1 MEETSSIQKGAPDL
15 IRVIKPKGM
24 GNIQLEEV
32 PIPKFN
38 SRQVL
43 VRTAKTL
50 ISRGSELFRRYIM
63 EEAVSPSI
71 MGYSLTGT
79 IEEIGSE
86 VTEYHVGQR
95 VMVVAPHAQY
105 AIGDIDSLVK
115 SSIMP
120 LTENVSFEEGTF
132 LLLAKEATAWVDS
145 SGVKADDQV
154 VVLGQGVVGSL
165 MMQLL
170 RGRQVKQIITVDT
183 LPLRCQL
190 SQQLGA
196 DEVIN
201 ASEVDPVEMVKQLT
215 GDRGADLVIDCVGG
229 YAGIKSFEQAQD
241 MVADKGTI
249 QLIALYQQQA
259 LPLYSAKIMQKRLV
273 AGILTDEPPMKT
285 TLRAM
290 KSIEKGI
297 IQVSKKITHQFPYTK
312 AKEAFDFL
320 WYTPESG
327 LGVLLDW
334 EL

>member
-1 MEETSSIQKGAPDL
+1 M
-15 IRVIKPKGM
+15 IRVIKPEGM

-50 ISRGSELFRRYIM
+50 ISRGSELFRRYIV

-71 MGYSLTGT
+71 MGYSLTG
-79 IEEIGSE
+79 IVEEIGSE

-105 AIGDIDSLVK
+105 AIGDIDSLVLLKSK

-120 LTENVSFEEGTF
+120 LTENISFEEGTF

-215 GDRGADLVIDCVGG
+215 DGRGADLVIDCVGG

-241 MVADKGTI
+241 MVTNKGTI
-249 QLIALYQQQA
+249 QLIACYQQQA
-259 LPLYSAKIMQKRLV
+259 LPLYSSKIMQKRLV

-297 IQVSKKITHQFPYTK
+297 IQVSKMITHQFPYTE

-320 WYTPESG
+320 WYTPENG